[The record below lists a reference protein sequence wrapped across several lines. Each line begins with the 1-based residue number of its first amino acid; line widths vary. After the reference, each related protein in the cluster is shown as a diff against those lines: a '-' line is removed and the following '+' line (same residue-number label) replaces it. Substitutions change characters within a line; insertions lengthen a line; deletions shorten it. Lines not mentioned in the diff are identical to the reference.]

1 MWQKREKGG
10 DLMKEIG
17 RKMYLQKELEP
28 YSELSVMK
36 FGGDA
41 VRSCQQVAGIMK
53 QAYENGIRNIA
64 VVSAPRGMTENLLQL
79 CDRIASLRPTQA
91 YEYYCTIQQNYLELL
106 NSIGDITASDN
117 DIHRWGRES
126 EEIMD
131 AIYHEVS
138 IGGDLVSNGD
148 LMLPSRKDMILSYG
162 ERLGARITAIACKQE
177 GTPVVVVDSTEI
189 FETNRN
195 FGNAEILPE
204 SKDKTRTRLNAVLQQ
219 GFVPIVTGFLG
230 SVQGQPHMVT
240 TLGRNTSDYSA
251 AKVAEFMRASCL
263 TFWKN
268 TPGIFTDDPRMHQ
281 DVRVFE
287 ELNCKLAQS
296 VPGIDKAIQSKVWE
310 VKFEKGMEM
319 YVKSFLNPELQGTRI
334 VQEYPGYN

>member
-1 MWQKREKGG
+1 
-10 DLMKEIG
+10 MKEIG
-17 RKMYLQKELEP
+17 REMYLQKELEP

-41 VRSCQQVAGIMK
+41 VRNCQQVARIMK
-53 QAYENGIRNIA
+53 QAYENGIPNIA
-64 VVSAPRGMTENLLQL
+64 VVSAPRGMTETLLQL
-79 CDRIASLRPTQA
+79 CDSIASLRLEQA
-91 YEYYCTIQQNYLELL
+91 YKYYCTIQQNCLGLL
-106 NSIGDITASDN
+106 NSIEDITLVDN
-117 DIHRWGRES
+117 DICRWRRES

-131 AIYHEVS
+131 AICHEVS
-138 IGGDLVSNGD
+138 IGGELIRNGD
-148 LMLPSRKDMILSYG
+148 LMLPSRTDKILSYG
-162 ERLGARITAIACKQE
+162 ERLGARITAIACKPE
-177 GTPVVVVDSTEI
+177 GIPVVVVDSTEI
-189 FETNRN
+189 FETDRN

-204 SKDKTRTRLNAVLQQ
+204 SREKTRTRLNATLQQ

-251 AKVAEFMRASCL
+251 AKVAEFMGASRL

-268 TPGIFTDDPRMHQ
+268 TPGIFTDDPRVHQ

-287 ELNCKLAQS
+287 ELTCKSAQS

-319 YVKSFLNPELQGTRI
+319 YVKSFLNPELPGTRI
-334 VQEYPGYN
+334 IQEYPVYN